1 MCYGLDGDV
10 TRFAKHLSSANGS
23 QEPLTAAMGPGGE
36 KRIRK
41 LCGRTFK
48 STTSLTDD
56 PKGGNSIEQVAC
68 LFLVGKQSER
78 AIQRKAIFCCGVLY
92 VDDGS
97 RFVVATWVKKKL
109 PTFHWPMLGLAY
121 AVPARDKIVP

>member
-10 TRFAKHLSSANGS
+10 PRFAKHLSSANGS
-23 QEPLTAAMGPGGE
+23 QEPLTAAMGPGRE

-68 LFLVGKQSER
+68 LFLVGKQVNGPFI
-78 AIQRKAIFCCGVLY
+78 AKPF
-92 VDDGS
+92 
-97 RFVVATWVKKKL
+97 F
-109 PTFHWPMLGLAY
+109 
-121 AVPARDKIVP
+121 AVECYMWMMEAGF